1 MYPLSIPDTPL
12 RHLVNNC
19 SKVQPFVQEEAI
31 SHSYRRIGT
40 VYQRVKTMNQNDGTA
55 QELKLEKTIFVVNH
69 TDAPHEK
76 LAKGAEKTEVQYLID
91 KRQGS
96 TRFALRIYTIQKGGH
111 TPLDQH
117 QYEHQV
123 YILKGE
129 GLMRQ
134 SKNPDSP
141 LKNLK
146 PGDAV
151 FIPSNA
157 VHQFSNVGN
166 EPLIFLC
173 VKGHPQLYTQD
184 APTGNPSS
192 EQNYC

>member
-1 MYPLSIPDTPL
+1 MYPLPIPDTAL
-12 RHLVNNC
+12 RRLVNNR
-19 SKVQPFVQEEAI
+19 SKAQPFVQEEAI
-31 SHSYRRIGT
+31 SHSYRCIDT
-40 VYQRVKTMNQNDGTA
+40 AYQRVKTMSQNDGTA
-55 QELKLEKTIFVVNH
+55 QELKLGKTIFVVNH
-69 TDAPHEK
+69 TDVTHEK

-91 KRQGS
+91 ERHGS

-129 GLMRQ
+129 GFLRQ

-157 VHQFSNVGN
+157 VHQFSNGGD
-166 EPLIFLC
+166 EPLVFLC
-173 VKGHPQLYTQD
+173 VKGNPQLYTQE
-184 APTGNPSS
+184 APTTNPAP
-192 EQNYC
+192 EQNFC